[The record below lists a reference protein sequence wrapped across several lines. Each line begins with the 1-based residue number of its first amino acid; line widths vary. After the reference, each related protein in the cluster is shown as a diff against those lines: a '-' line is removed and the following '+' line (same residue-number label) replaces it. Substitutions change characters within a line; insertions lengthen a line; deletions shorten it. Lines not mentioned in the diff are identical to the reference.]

1 MVRVVRLSVALAL
14 VSVVGLLPGCG
25 SGTPTPATGADRKE
39 NVENMSFDQ
48 LKQMLELWKGD
59 GGGKP
64 PAKVADLAKYEKI
77 HPLAVRKLKTG
88 EIVFFYGAPVQDS
101 ASNTVLAYEKQAP
114 ESGGYVL
121 MGDGTT
127 IKKMTA
133 DDFKSA
139 NKAGKEPASAK

>member
-1 MVRVVRLSVALAL
+1 MVRFVRVSLALAL

-25 SGTPTPATGADRKE
+25 SGTPKPATGADRKE

-77 HPLAVRKLKTG
+77 HPLAAHKLKKG
-88 EIVFFYGAPVQDS
+88 DIVFFYGAPIQES
-101 ASNTVLAYEKQAP
+101 ASDTVLAYEKQAP
-114 ESGGYVL
+114 ESGGHVL
-121 MGDGTT
+121 MEDGTT
-127 IKKMTA
+127 VKKLTA
-133 DDFKSA
+133 EEFKSA
-139 NKAGKEPASAK
+139 KKAGKG